1 MVTFAPASPTRLKK
15 VLGVAFGVSIVVGGT
30 IGAGILRTPGAIAA
44 LLPDKGLI
52 LACWTLA
59 GLYILLSASS
69 YAELTTLLPKAG
81 GAFNYIQRAFGAY
94 AGFVAGWFDFLAN
107 GLAPAIFCLL
117 LGEYTGLLVPAL
129 AGHPA
134 AVGSAFLTLFTL
146 LNLPGVRSGS
156 AVQQLTSALKIG
168 VLLVLVLGCF
178 VARPAPAAPAPVL
191 ASGVGSGLVGGA
203 AVVAFFRAMQLILGT
218 YDGWMSVS
226 FFAEEDDDPGRNIP
240 RSYFI
245 GALTVIGLYVLINAA
260 ILYVLP
266 LAVVAHSPLAAAAAA
281 AVAFGS
287 WSATFMQVAAIFI
300 LLSILN
306 AYMMIPARILY
317 GLSREGYFVP
327 QGLAVNRGGTPY
339 FALLA
344 CYGLS
349 LLALVSNSFEQ
360 LFSLGAVLMTLVSAL
375 AIAALLRLRK
385 TEPTLY
391 RPNRAWGYPYAT
403 VLTLLVTVVLFV
415 GFAVSDGRSFLVVVA
430 VFLAMYPLYRLSRRS
445 K

>member
-69 YAELTTLLPKAG
+69 YAELTTLSPKAG

-107 GLAPAIFCLL
+107 GLAPAVFCLL

-178 VARPAPAAPAPVL
+178 VARPALAAPAPVL

-245 GALTVIGLYVLINAA
+245 GALTVIGLYLLINAA

-306 AYMMIPARILY
+306 AYMMIPARILF

-327 QGLAVNRGGTPY
+327 QGMAVNRGGTPY
-339 FALLA
+339 FALLT

-375 AIAALLRLRK
+375 AFAALLRLRK
-385 TEPTLY
+385 TEPTLH
-391 RPNRAWGYPYAT
+391 RPYRAWGYPYAT
-403 VLTLLVTVVLFV
+403 VLALLVTVVLFV

>member
-52 LACWTLA
+52 LVCWTLA

-178 VARPAPAAPAPVL
+178 MARPAPAAPVL
-191 ASGVGSGLVGGA
+191 AGGVGSGLVGGA
-203 AVVAFFRAMQLILGT
+203 AVVAFFRAMQLIIGT

-245 GALTVIGLYVLINAA
+245 GALTVIGLYLLINAA

-287 WSATFMQVAAIFI
+287 WSATFIQVAAIFI

-375 AIAALLRLRK
+375 AFAALLRLRK
-385 TEPTLY
+385 TEPTLH
-391 RPNRAWGYPYAT
+391 RPYRAWGYPYAT
-403 VLTLLVTVVLFV
+403 VLALLVTVVLFV

>member
-1 MVTFAPASPTRLKK
+1 MVTFAPARPTRLKK

-81 GAFNYIQRAFGAY
+81 GAFNYIQRAFGGY

-178 VARPAPAAPAPVL
+178 VARPAPAAPVL

-375 AIAALLRLRK
+375 AFAALLRLRK
-385 TEPTLY
+385 TEPTLH
-391 RPNRAWGYPYAT
+391 RPYRAWGYPYAT
-403 VLTLLVTVVLFV
+403 VLALVVTVVLFV

-430 VFLAMYPLYRLSRRS
+430 VFLAMYPLYRLSRQS

>member
-178 VARPAPAAPAPVL
+178 MARPAPAAPVL
-191 ASGVGSGLVGGA
+191 AGGVGSGLVGGA

-375 AIAALLRLRK
+375 AFAALLRLRK
-385 TEPTLY
+385 TEPTLH
-391 RPNRAWGYPYAT
+391 RPYRAWGYPYAT
-403 VLTLLVTVVLFV
+403 VLALLVTVVLFV

>member
-178 VARPAPAAPAPVL
+178 MARPAPAAPVL

-339 FALLA
+339 FALLV

-375 AIAALLRLRK
+375 AFAALLRLRK
-385 TEPTLY
+385 TEPTLH
-391 RPNRAWGYPYAT
+391 RPYRAWGYSYAT
-403 VLTLLVTVVLFV
+403 VLALLVTVVLFV

>member
-178 VARPAPAAPAPVL
+178 MARPAPAAPVL

-245 GALTVIGLYVLINAA
+245 GALTVIGLYLLINAA

-375 AIAALLRLRK
+375 AFAALLRLRK
-385 TEPTLY
+385 TEPTLH
-391 RPNRAWGYPYAT
+391 RPYRAWGYPYAT
-403 VLTLLVTVVLFV
+403 VLALLVTVVLFV

>member
-94 AGFVAGWFDFLAN
+94 AGFVAGWFDFLGN

-178 VARPAPAAPAPVL
+178 MARPAPAAPVL
-191 ASGVGSGLVGGA
+191 AGGVGSGLVGGA

-245 GALTVIGLYVLINAA
+245 GALTVIGLYLLINAA

-375 AIAALLRLRK
+375 AFAALLRLRK
-385 TEPTLY
+385 TEPTLH
-391 RPNRAWGYPYAT
+391 RPYRAWGYPYAT
-403 VLTLLVTVVLFV
+403 VLALLVTVVLFV

>member
-178 VARPAPAAPAPVL
+178 MARPAPAAPVL

-245 GALTVIGLYVLINAA
+245 GALTVIGLYLLINAA

-375 AIAALLRLRK
+375 AFAALLRLRQ

-391 RPNRAWGYPYAT
+391 RPYRAWGYPYAT
-403 VLTLLVTVVLFV
+403 VLALLVTVVLFV